1 MPRSPLMPLRNFF
14 QDKADRFESISL
26 CRATVDRAYGK
37 YGIVLIQ
44 KSLDKLRREDGDGAD
59 ELSVENLE
67 LESDFEHLHET
78 GDDFPTLE
86 VEPELLEI
94 PDKLAQDFE
103 QARAIFLPAQR

>member
-1 MPRSPLMPLRNFF
+1 M
-14 QDKADRFESISL
+14 
-26 CRATVDRAYGK
+26 DRAYGK

-44 KSLDKLRREDGDGAD
+44 KSLDRIRNEEEGGDGAD
-59 ELSVENLE
+59 DLAIENLE

-94 PDKLAQDFE
+94 PDKLAEDFE
-103 QARAIFLPAQR
+103 QARAIFLPAQRYEISTLQNKTF